1 MMDNFMGAWIGSLR
15 RVLLPLITF
24 TLGVVVKLDPGL
36 TVKDDV
42 IGGLVIA
49 VLFAADEYF
58 TNLRPARQLKEVGPI
73 AMDTAAG
80 PLIASMKAQSVDVR
94 MSVFKVVRP
103 PAKRFRKQFKMMW
116 NINMTDHPD
125 VNLSFP
131 ADLGV
136 SGKCLKDKK
145 PYIAD
150 ETGIA
155 SLPLPTTILDTLGD
169 NKLKAVAAC
178 PIYEAKRKGWQ
189 SGRVIGVLNLDSYDD
204 HAYALFVSSG
214 GDITRKMKQLAGL
227 AAHIFG

>member
-1 MMDNFMGAWIGSLR
+1 MGAWISSLR
-15 RVLLPLITF
+15 RVSFPLITF
-24 TLGVVVKLDPGL
+24 TLGVIVKLYPRL
-36 TVKDDV
+36 TATDYV
-42 IGGLVIA
+42 IGGLTIA
-49 VLFAADEYF
+49 FLALAEEYF
-58 TNLRPARQLKEVGPI
+58 TNVRPRAQFRDVGPI

-103 PAKRFRKQFKMMW
+103 LKKRFQKQFRMMW

-131 ADLGV
+131 ADVGV

-155 SLPLPTTILDTLGD
+155 SLPLPATILSTLGD
-169 NKLKAVAAC
+169 NKLKAVASC

-189 SGRVIGVLNLDSYDD
+189 SGKIVGVLNLDSYDD
-204 HAYALFVSSG
+204 HAYSEFVNPAS
-214 GDITRKMKQLAGL
+214 DITRKMKQLAGL